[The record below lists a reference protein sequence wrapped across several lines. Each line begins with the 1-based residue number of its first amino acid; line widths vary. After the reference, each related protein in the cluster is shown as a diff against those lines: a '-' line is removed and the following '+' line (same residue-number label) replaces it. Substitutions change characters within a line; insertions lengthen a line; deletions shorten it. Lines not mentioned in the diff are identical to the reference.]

1 MHDME
6 SSKGQSGTQ
15 MHRIADDA
23 SKPVG
28 LLVVDDHPLVCLGV
42 AQTLKNE
49 PALRYVAGVGSTHE
63 MAEQLARNSCH
74 LVLLD
79 FDLSPQELDGLR
91 LVRMV
96 RARFAHL
103 RIVVMLDRVDIA
115 VSYLVRHAGAHGIYA
130 KSDTPDI
137 LLRTIKTVMR
147 GESWFPQCDGYYRR
161 GDPLTSSRS
170 TPPDHLLRSLLP
182 MEHDSEKC
190 VLSPNEFEVIRCSLL
205 GLRVSQI
212 AEKLARS
219 PKTISAQKR
228 SAFRK
233 LGINSDQ
240 ELFRLQNLASNQ
252 PPDAFGSTGLHTRL

>member
-1 MHDME
+1 MDP
-6 SSKGQSGTQ
+6 SKGQSGTQ
-15 MHRIADDA
+15 VHRIADDIA
-23 SKPVG
+23 RPVG

-42 AQTLKNE
+42 AQMVKNE
-49 PALRYVAGVGSTHE
+49 PALRYVAGLGSTQD
-63 MAEQLARNSCH
+63 MSDLVAKNNCH

-96 RARFAHL
+96 RIRFAHL
-103 RIVVMLDRVDIA
+103 RVVVMLDRVDIA
-115 VSYLVRHAGAHGIYA
+115 ISYLVRHAGAHGIYA
-130 KSDTPDI
+130 KSDSAESLI
-137 LLRTIKTVMR
+137 RIIKTVLR
-147 GESWFPQCDGYYRR
+147 GETWFPQCDVYYRR
-161 GDPLTSSRS
+161 GDVQAGHPDI
-170 TPPDHLLRSLLP
+170 PPQRLLRSLLP

-205 GLRVSQI
+205 GLRVGQI

-233 LGINSDQ
+233 LGISSDQ
-240 ELFRLQNLASNQ
+240 ELFRLQNLAS
-252 PPDAFGSTGLHTRL
+252 SR